1 MIYDLSREERR
12 HRAIANEK
20 PAPVL
25 RPQRCACGKAAPA
38 KQLVQH
44 QHCVACLF
52 AARVA
57 TLQDDDLD
65 VLHHMLGATGHHP
78 QSRWGFRNEY
88 LANRRDLLALER
100 LVAGG
105 FVRAGT
111 MLLDLRYFHATR
123 DGCKLAGLSAVA
135 ARHALELL
143 HEH

>member
-25 RPQRCACGKAAPA
+25 KAQRCACGKAAPA

-65 VLHHMLGATGHHP
+65 ILHHMLGAKSHHP
-78 QSRWGFRNEY
+78 QSRWGFRNQY
-88 LANRRDLLALER
+88 LANRCDGAALDR
-100 LVAGG
+100 LVTAG
-105 FVRAGT
+105 FVRAGAA
-111 MLLDLRYFHATR
+111 LLDLRYFHATQ
-123 DGCKLAGLSAVA
+123 DGCKLAGLNYA
-135 ARHALELL
+135 AMTRSQGARP
-143 HEH
+143 

>member
-25 RPQRCACGKAAPA
+25 KAQRCACGKAAPA

-57 TLQDDDLD
+57 TLQVDDLD
-65 VLHHMLGATGHHP
+65 ILHHMLGATSHRP
-78 QSRWGFRNEY
+78 QSHWGCRNEY
-88 LANRRDLLALER
+88 VANRKDLPALDR
-100 LVAGG
+100 LVAAG
-105 FVRAGT
+105 FVRAGAP
-111 MLLDLRYFHATR
+111 LLVLRYFHATM
-123 DGCKLAGLSAVA
+123 DGCKLAGLSYSAMT
-135 ARHALELL
+135 RALGAKP
-143 HEH
+143 

>member
-12 HRAIANEK
+12 HRAIATEK

-25 RPQRCACGKAAPA
+25 KPQRCACGKAAPT

-65 VLHHMLGATGHHP
+65 VLHHMLGATSHHP
-78 QSRWGFRNEY
+78 QSRWGFRNQY
-88 LANRRDLLALER
+88 LANRRDVAALDR
-100 LVAGG
+100 LVAAG
-105 FVRAGT
+105 FVRAGAA
-111 MLLDLRYFHATR
+111 LLDLRYFHATQ
-123 DGCKLAGLSAVA
+123 DGCKLAGLNYA
-135 ARHALELL
+135 AMNRAMGAKP
-143 HEH
+143 